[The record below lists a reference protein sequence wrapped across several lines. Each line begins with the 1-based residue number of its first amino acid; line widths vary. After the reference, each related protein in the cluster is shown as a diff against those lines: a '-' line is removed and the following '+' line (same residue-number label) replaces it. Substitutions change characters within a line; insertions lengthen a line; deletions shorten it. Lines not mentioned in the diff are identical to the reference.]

1 MAAPLSQRAYSRH
14 RAERGLVGTTHRAVQ
29 KAIEDGRIA
38 AALVHDASGKVLG
51 IDPAIADRLWSEQT
65 TGSANAS
72 TEQLSRAAAKS
83 HAARGNTLSAKG
95 RAALAADAAGAPSGQ
110 SEDPPLTGGSA
121 TSYAQARAIKE
132 AYEARLKKLEYDEKS
147 GKLIPADKVK
157 ADCFKAAVVVKEALL
172 NLPIRIAPELASL
185 TDPFEVERVLRQEIH
200 AVLDLCSR
208 EFGRA
213 GGVLRK

>member
-1 MAAPLSQRAYSRH
+1 MGSPLSQRAYARH
-14 RAERGLVGTTHRAVQ
+14 RADRGLVGTTHRAVQ
-29 KAIEDGRIA
+29 KAIEDGRIS
-38 AALVHDASGKVLG
+38 AALVRDGSGKVLG
-51 IDPAIADRLWSEQT
+51 IDPDRADRLWAEQT
-65 TGSANAS
+65 TGSANAT
-72 TEQLSRAAAKS
+72 TEQLSQAAAKS
-83 HAARGNTLSAKG
+83 HAARGNNLSDRG
-95 RAALAADAAGAPSGQ
+95 RAALNAAPPAGSD
-110 SEDPPLTGGSA
+110 DPPLTGGNAS
-121 TSYAQARAIKE
+121 SYAQARAIKE

-172 NLPIRIAPELASL
+172 NLPPRISAELAS
-185 TDPFEVERVLRQEIH
+185 TIDPFEVERILRQELH

>member
-1 MAAPLSQRAYSRH
+1 MAAPLSQRGYARH

-38 AALVHDASGKVLG
+38 AALVRDAAGKVAG
-51 IDPAIADRLWSEQT
+51 IDPDKADRLWSDQT

-72 TEQLSRAAAKS
+72 TEQLSQAAAKA
-83 HAARGNTLSAKG
+83 HAARGNNLSDKG
-95 RAALAADAAGAPSGQ
+95 RAALSAPPAGSGAD
-110 SEDPPLTGGSA
+110 DPPLTGGNA
-121 TSYAQARAIKE
+121 ASYAQARAIKE
-132 AYEARLKKLEYDEKS
+132 AYEARLKKLDYDERS

-172 NLPIRIAPELASL
+172 NMPPRIAAELASL
-185 TDPFEVERVLRQEIH
+185 SDPFEVERILRQEIH

>member
-1 MAAPLSQRAYSRH
+1 MAEPLSQRAYARH
-14 RAERGLVGTTHRAVQ
+14 RAQLGLVGTTHRAVQ
-29 KAIEDGRIA
+29 KAIEDGRIS
-38 AALVHDASGKVLG
+38 AALVRDGSGKVLG
-51 IDPAIADRLWSEQT
+51 IDPGKADRLWSEQT
-65 TGSANAS
+65 TGSANAT
-72 TEQLSRAAAKS
+72 TEQLSQAAAKS
-83 HAARGNTLSAKG
+83 HAARGNNLSAKG
-95 RAALAADAAGAPSGQ
+95 RAALNAPSAGGAAD
-110 SEDPPLTGGSA
+110 DPPLSGGGA

-172 NLPIRIAPELASL
+172 NMPARISPELASVS
-185 TDPFEVERVLRQEIH
+185 DPFEVERILRQEIH